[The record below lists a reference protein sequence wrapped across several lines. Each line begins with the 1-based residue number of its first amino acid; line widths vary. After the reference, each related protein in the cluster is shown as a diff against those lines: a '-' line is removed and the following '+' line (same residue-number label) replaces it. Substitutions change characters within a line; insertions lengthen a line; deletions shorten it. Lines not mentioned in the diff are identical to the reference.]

1 MAIIKNIISY
11 TAKIDKDVLTK
22 FKEIAK
28 RDERSQQSLM
38 NKLIKDFVEANY

>member
-28 RDERSQQSLM
+28 RDERSQQSM
-38 NKLIKDFVEANY
+38 INKLIKDFVEANY